1 MHSTLFSSIWFWWEA
16 LFCQGLSQL
25 NKVEAKAT
33 RKSPWT
39 FGGPR
44 KAWVV
49 ISWSRASLSSLPLDI
64 RGRRGWTCNDDKG
77 FLLNLT
83 VSILSMGWKT
93 YNFQEKNQYLP
104 KLQLKLP
111 YDLVIAFL
119 VFFPRENKWKLVFT
133 QKPVQE
139 FHRSFI
145 YYSWKL
151 EIPHLFIS
159 RWMIK
164 HIEVHL

>member
-1 MHSTLFSSIWFWWEA
+1 MHFTLFSSIWFWWEA

-64 RGRRGWTCNDDKG
+64 RGRREWTRNDDKG

-111 YDLVIAFL
+111 YDLVIVRSCSIHTQICL
-119 VFFPRENKWKLVFT
+119 YKMEIIYISLWPVVITHIVKLSHSVVFNSLWS
-133 QKPVQE
+133 
-139 FHRSFI
+139 HRQ
-145 YYSWKL
+145 
-151 EIPHLFIS
+151 
-159 RWMIK
+159 
-164 HIEVHL
+164 

>member
-111 YDLVIAFL
+111 YDLVIVRSCSIHTQICL
-119 VFFPRENKWKLVFT
+119 YKMKIIYIIYISLWPVVITNIVKLSRSVVFNSLRS
-133 QKPVQE
+133 
-139 FHRSFI
+139 HRQ
-145 YYSWKL
+145 
-151 EIPHLFIS
+151 
-159 RWMIK
+159 
-164 HIEVHL
+164 